1 MSDFDYQ
8 IDNKRIKF
16 DNGNEVEFDFP
27 VQSTIVYHKK
37 VIVLLD
43 TVGGI
48 YNQNIFAVNSDA
60 QILWQIERS
69 ENLDLLGDCSFT
81 SISIRE
87 DNLSAFN
94 WCGFRFTFD
103 INTGSVLD
111 QYFTK

>member
-1 MSDFDYQ
+1 MNSFDYQ
-8 IDNKRIKF
+8 IDSHKIKF

-27 VQSTIVYHKK
+27 VQSTIVHHEK

-48 YNQNIFAVNSDA
+48 CNQNIFAVNNDA

-69 ENLDLLGDCSFT
+69 ENLDLIGECPFT

-87 DNLSAFN
+87 NNLSAFN

-103 INTGSVLD
+103 INNGSVLD